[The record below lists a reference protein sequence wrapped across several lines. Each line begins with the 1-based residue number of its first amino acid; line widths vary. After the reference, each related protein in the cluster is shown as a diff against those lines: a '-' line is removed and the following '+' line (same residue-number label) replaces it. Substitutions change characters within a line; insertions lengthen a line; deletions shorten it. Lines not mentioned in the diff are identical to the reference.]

1 MYKRINIQKKEDS
14 GTLVA
19 GVFLRGDGLNKKI
32 LIWKEME
39 ERKYPVSGL
48 KHKKYATADVSVAYE
63 FRTIWFEKIK

>member
-1 MYKRINIQKKEDS
+1 MGE
-14 GTLVA
+14 
-19 GVFLRGDGLNKKI
+19 GLNKKI

>member
-1 MYKRINIQKKEDS
+1 MYKRINIQKS
-14 GTLVA
+14 PGTLVA
-19 GVFLRGDGLNKKI
+19 GGFLGEGLNKKI